1 MSDSDQRSNQSEPDV
16 TEQHGD
22 FGEQSAPTSQ
32 GSDSSAPTS
41 PAPTPPAPTPP
52 GYVQPGYSQPEHSQP
67 EYPQSGYPEGG
78 FAQPE
83 YPQPGYQQPGYPQS
97 GYQQAGYPQAGYPQ
111 SGYPQSGYAQP
122 GYPPYGY
129 PQQAPRSGTNV
140 LAIISLIAA
149 FVVPLAG
156 IITGHIALSQIR
168 RTHEEGHGIAKAGL
182 ILGYV
187 FTGLG
192 ILFFIVYFIFIA
204 SVIANTSVTR

>member
-16 TEQHGD
+16 TEQHSD

-41 PAPTPPAPTPP
+41 PAPTSPAPTPP

-83 YPQPGYQQPGYPQS
+83 YPQP

-204 SVIANTSVTR
+204 SVIANTSVTH

>member
-1 MSDSDQRSNQSEPDV
+1 MSDSDQRSNQPGPDV
-16 TEQHGD
+16 TEQSSNV
-22 FGEQSAPTSQ
+22 GEQSAPTSP
-32 GSDSSAPTS
+32 APDLS
-41 PAPTPPAPTPP
+41 VPTPPAPTPP
-52 GYVQPGYSQPEHSQP
+52 GYVQPEYSQPEYSQ
-67 EYPQSGYPEGG
+67 S
-78 FAQPE
+78 
-83 YPQPGYQQPGYPQS
+83 GYQQPGYP
-97 GYQQAGYPQAGYPQ
+97 QAGYPQAGYPQ
-111 SGYPQSGYAQP
+111 AGYPQPGYPQSGYAQP

-129 PQQAPRSGTNV
+129 PQQAPRYGTNV

-192 ILFFIVYFIFIA
+192 ILFFILYFIFIA